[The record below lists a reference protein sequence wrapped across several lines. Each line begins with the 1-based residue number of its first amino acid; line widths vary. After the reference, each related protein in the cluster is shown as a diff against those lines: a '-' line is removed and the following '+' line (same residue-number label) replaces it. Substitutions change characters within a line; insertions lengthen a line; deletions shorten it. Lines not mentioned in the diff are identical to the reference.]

1 MAARK
6 KTKGVSPKAPAAG
19 LASIVAGLVAV
30 WLGVDAETAVVIVA
44 GLGALVGAVVASPGN
59 VVTKRSGAV
68 KRGPGRG
75 SAGGYG
81 VIELLVAVILLILLI
96 WLVFALAP
104 H

>member
-19 LASIVAGLVAV
+19 LTSIVAGLVAV
-30 WLGVDAETAVVIVA
+30 WLGVDAATALVIVA

-59 VVTKRSGAV
+59 VVAARSPV

-75 SAGGYG
+75 SAGGYS